1 MKVFLS
7 GFDTSVDNV
16 LRTVETSNTQIPF
29 ALASFYHIQ
38 KSGYKNFKTTLEH
51 CDEMLIDSGAHS
63 FQKGKK
69 VPWEEYTDK
78 YAQFIKEHDC
88 DKILG
93 YFEMDV
99 DNQIGYERVLQLRKK
114 LLAVTDKII
123 PVWHKNRGIDEF
135 KKMCHETKG
144 NIVAVTG
151 FKNEDIIDK
160 QYGAFVKYAWSC
172 GKKIHCLGMTRT
184 KVLNKIP
191 FDYVDSSSWKQ
202 KAVYGGMVQWDN
214 KRKKLV
220 DIDVPKRTLKTND
233 MFYNN
238 LKAYIEFA
246 KYYNIKWH
254 KVNNDLHFRIGVR
267 KILHK
272 LKLRRF
278 LFMNNEKAKSV
289 AKIGVLSALYVIL
302 TVLIAPFSYGAI
314 QIRLSEMFNHM
325 INFNKRYIYALIL
338 GCAVANINSPLGPI
352 DLFFGVLG
360 TALSSYS
367 IYFINK
373 KVDNFKL
380 KFVVS
385 TLIPVFF
392 TFTVALELNIV
403 NGLPFLLTWGT
414 IAVGE
419 FISCLIGAFLTYAVS
434 KRYDLT
440 K

>member
-7 GFDTSVDNV
+7 GFDTNIGNALQVVKAN
-16 LRTVETSNTQIPF
+16 NTRIPF
-29 ALASFYHIQ
+29 ALASFYYIQ
-38 KSGYKNFKTTLEH
+38 KGAYDNFKTTLEH

-99 DNQIGYERVLQLRKK
+99 DNQIGYDRVLQLRKK

-151 FKNEDIIDK
+151 FRNEDIIDK

-184 KVLNKIP
+184 KVLDKIP

-202 KAVYGGMVQWDN
+202 KAVYGGMLQWDS
-214 KRKKLV
+214 KRRKLV

-233 MFYNN
+233 MFYKN
-238 LKAYIEFA
+238 LEAYIEFV
-246 KYYNIKWH
+246 KHYNIKWH
-254 KVNNDLHFRIGVR
+254 KVNNDLHFKIGVR
-267 KILHK
+267 KLLQK

-373 KVDNFKL
+373 KIDNFKL

-385 TLIPVFF
+385 TLVPVFF

>member
-63 FQKGKK
+63 FQKGKQ

-373 KVDNFKL
+373 KIDNFKL

-385 TLIPVFF
+385 TLVPVFF

>member
-7 GFDTSVDNV
+7 GFDTSVSNV
-16 LRTVETSNTQIPF
+16 LDIVKTSNTQIPF

-38 KSGYKNFKTTLEH
+38 KSNYNNFKTTLEH

-78 YAQFIKEHDC
+78 YAKFIKEHDC
-88 DKILG
+88 NKILG

-151 FKNEDIIDK
+151 FKNEDIVDK

-233 MFYNN
+233 MFFQN
-238 LKAYIEFA
+238 LEAYIEFV

-373 KVDNFKL
+373 KIDNFKL

-385 TLIPVFF
+385 TLVPVFF

-434 KRYDLT
+434 RRYDLT

>member
-1 MKVFLS
+1 VVKA
-7 GFDTSVDNV
+7 N
-16 LRTVETSNTQIPF
+16 NTRIPF
-29 ALASFYHIQ
+29 ALASFYYIQ
-38 KSGYKNFKTTLEH
+38 KGAYDNFKTTLEH

-99 DNQIGYERVLQLRKK
+99 DNQIGYDRVLQLRKK

-151 FKNEDIIDK
+151 FRNEDIIDK

-184 KVLNKIP
+184 KVLDKIP

-202 KAVYGGMVQWDN
+202 KAVYGGMLQWDS
-214 KRKKLV
+214 KRRKLV

-233 MFYNN
+233 MFYKN
-238 LKAYIEFA
+238 LEAYIEFV
-246 KYYNIKWH
+246 KHYNIKWH

-267 KILHK
+267 KLLQK

-278 LFMNNEKAKSV
+278 F
-289 AKIGVLSALYVIL
+289 
-302 TVLIAPFSYGAI
+302 
-314 QIRLSEMFNHM
+314 
-325 INFNKRYIYALIL
+325 IY
-338 GCAVANINSPLGPI
+338 
-352 DLFFGVLG
+352 
-360 TALSSYS
+360 
-367 IYFINK
+367 
-373 KVDNFKL
+373 
-380 KFVVS
+380 
-385 TLIPVFF
+385 
-392 TFTVALELNIV
+392 E
-403 NGLPFLLTWGT
+403 
-414 IAVGE
+414 
-419 FISCLIGAFLTYAVS
+419 
-434 KRYDLT
+434 
-440 K
+440 

>member
-7 GFDTSVDNV
+7 GFDTNIGNALQVVKAN
-16 LRTVETSNTQIPF
+16 NTRIPF
-29 ALASFYHIQ
+29 ALASFYCIQ
-38 KSGYKNFKTTLEH
+38 KGAYDNFKTTLEH

-99 DNQIGYERVLQLRKK
+99 DNQIGYDRVLQLRKK

-151 FKNEDIIDK
+151 FRNEDIIDK

-184 KVLNKIP
+184 KVLDKIP

-202 KAVYGGMVQWDN
+202 KAVYGGMLQWDS
-214 KRKKLV
+214 KRRKLV

-233 MFYNN
+233 MFYQN
-238 LKAYIEFA
+238 LEAYIEFV
-246 KYYNIKWH
+246 KHYNIKWH
-254 KVNNDLHFRIGVR
+254 KVNNDLHFKIGVR
-267 KILHK
+267 KLLQK

-278 LFMNNEKAKSV
+278 F
-289 AKIGVLSALYVIL
+289 
-302 TVLIAPFSYGAI
+302 
-314 QIRLSEMFNHM
+314 
-325 INFNKRYIYALIL
+325 IY
-338 GCAVANINSPLGPI
+338 
-352 DLFFGVLG
+352 
-360 TALSSYS
+360 
-367 IYFINK
+367 
-373 KVDNFKL
+373 
-380 KFVVS
+380 
-385 TLIPVFF
+385 
-392 TFTVALELNIV
+392 E
-403 NGLPFLLTWGT
+403 
-414 IAVGE
+414 
-419 FISCLIGAFLTYAVS
+419 
-434 KRYDLT
+434 
-440 K
+440 